1 MIKHYSIVALALLLS
16 ACSTTP
22 QKGDTV
28 LETRVLESN
37 TITTSAAVIDID
49 YDERSVTIENQNR
62 IVVLYVTPE
71 VKRFDDIKVGDFVT
85 TEYTESVAV
94 HVQTQDG
101 DTRIQTSGDLDQ
113 AKESVDAMEQIQVV
127 SDILAIDTTLGT
139 VTLKQPHGGELTLPV
154 EYPASLNS
162 VSVGDQVVMTYTKA
176 VVISIDKQSDE
187 MPISKN

>member
-1 MIKHYSIVALALLLS
+1 MFKHYSIVALAFLLS
-16 ACSTTP
+16 ACTTAP

-37 TITTSAAVIDID
+37 TITTTAAVIDID

-71 VKRFDDIKVGDFVT
+71 VTRFDDIKVGDFVT
-85 TEYTESVAV
+85 TEYTETVAV

-101 DTRIQTSGDLDQ
+101 ETRIQTSGDLDK
-113 AKESVDAMEQIQVV
+113 AKESVDAMEQVQVV
-127 SDILAIDTTLGT
+127 SDILAIDTTLGN

-154 EYPASLNS
+154 EYPENLNN

-176 VVISIDKQSDE
+176 VVISIDNQSEE
-187 MPISKN
+187 MPVTR

>member
-1 MIKHYSIVALALLLS
+1 MIKHYSIVALAFLLS
-16 ACSTTP
+16 ACTTAP
-22 QKGDTV
+22 QQGDTV

-49 YDERSVTIENQNR
+49 YEERSVTIENQNR

-71 VKRFDDIKVGDFVT
+71 VTRFDDIKVGDFVT
-85 TEYTESVAV
+85 TEYTETVAV

-101 DTRIQTSGDLDQ
+101 ETRIQTSGDLDK
-113 AKESVDAMEQIQVV
+113 AKESVDAMEQVQVV
-127 SDILAIDTTLGT
+127 SDILAIDTTLGN

-154 EYPASLNS
+154 EYPENLHN

-176 VVISIDKQSDE
+176 VIISIDNQSQE
-187 MPISKN
+187 MPVTR

>member
-1 MIKHYSIVALALLLS
+1 MFKHYSIVALAFLLS
-16 ACSTTP
+16 ACTTAP

-37 TITTSAAVIDID
+37 TITTTAAVIDID

-71 VKRFDDIKVGDFVT
+71 VTRFDDIKVGDFVT
-85 TEYTESVAV
+85 TEYTETVAV

-101 DTRIQTSGDLDQ
+101 ETRIQTSGDLGK
-113 AKESVDAMEQIQVV
+113 AKESVDAMEQVQVV
-127 SDILAIDTTLGT
+127 SDILAIDTTLGN

-154 EYPASLNS
+154 EYPENLNN

-176 VVISIDKQSDE
+176 VVISIDNQSEE
-187 MPISKN
+187 MPVTR

>member
-1 MIKHYSIVALALLLS
+1 MIKRYSIIALAFLLS
-16 ACSTTP
+16 ACSTAP

-37 TITTSAAVIDID
+37 TITTTAAVIDID
-49 YDERSVTIENQNR
+49 YEERSLTIENQNR

-71 VKRFDDIKVGDFVT
+71 VKRFDDIKVGDFIT
-85 TEYTESVAV
+85 TQYTESVAV

-101 DTRIQTSGDLDQ
+101 ETRIQTSGDLDQ
-113 AKESVDAMEQIQVV
+113 ARESVDAMEQIQVV
-127 SDILAIDTTLGT
+127 SDILAIDTTMGT

-154 EYPASLNS
+154 EHPENLNN

-187 MPISKN
+187 APVSR

>member
-1 MIKHYSIVALALLLS
+1 MFKHYSIVALAFLLS
-16 ACSTTP
+16 ACTTAP

-28 LETRVLESN
+28 LETRILESN
-37 TITTSAAVIDID
+37 TITTTAAVIDID

-71 VKRFDDIKVGDFVT
+71 VTRFDDIKVGDFVT
-85 TEYTESVAV
+85 TEYTETVAV

-101 DTRIQTSGDLDQ
+101 ETRIQTSGDLDK
-113 AKESVDAMEQIQVV
+113 AKESVDAMEQVQVV
-127 SDILAIDTTLGT
+127 SDILAIDTTLGN

-154 EYPASLNS
+154 EYPENLNN

-176 VVISIDKQSDE
+176 VVISIDNQSEE
-187 MPISKN
+187 MPVTR

>member
-1 MIKHYSIVALALLLS
+1 MFKHYSIVALAFLLS
-16 ACSTTP
+16 ACTTAP

-28 LETRVLESN
+28 LETRILESN
-37 TITTSAAVIDID
+37 TITTTAAIIDID

-71 VKRFDDIKVGDFVT
+71 VTRFDDIKVGDFVT
-85 TEYTESVAV
+85 TEYTETVAV

-101 DTRIQTSGDLDQ
+101 ETRIQTSGDLDK
-113 AKESVDAMEQIQVV
+113 AKESVDAMEQVQVV
-127 SDILAIDTTLGT
+127 SDILAIDTTLGN

-154 EYPASLNS
+154 EYPENLNN

-176 VVISIDKQSDE
+176 VVISIDNQSEE
-187 MPISKN
+187 MPVTR

>member
-1 MIKHYSIVALALLLS
+1 MIKHYSIAALALLLS

-101 DTRIQTSGDLDQ
+101 ETRIQTSGDLDQ
-113 AKESVDAMEQIQVV
+113 ARESVDAMEQIQVV

-154 EYPASLNS
+154 EYPDNLNN

-187 MPISKN
+187 MPLSRK

>member
-1 MIKHYSIVALALLLS
+1 MFKHYSIVALAFLLS
-16 ACSTTP
+16 ACSTAP

-28 LETRVLESN
+28 LETRILESN
-37 TITTSAAVIDID
+37 TITTTAAVIDID

-71 VKRFDDIKVGDFVT
+71 VTRFDDIKVGDFVT
-85 TEYTESVAV
+85 TEYTETVAV

-101 DTRIQTSGDLDQ
+101 ETRIQTSGDLDK
-113 AKESVDAMEQIQVV
+113 AKESVDAMEQVQVV
-127 SDILAIDTTLGT
+127 SDILAIDTTLGN

-154 EYPASLNS
+154 EYPENLNN

-176 VVISIDKQSDE
+176 VVISIDNQSEE
-187 MPISKN
+187 MPVTR

>member
-1 MIKHYSIVALALLLS
+1 MFKHYSIVALAFLLS
-16 ACSTTP
+16 ACTTAP

-28 LETRVLESN
+28 LETRILESN
-37 TITTSAAVIDID
+37 TITTTAAVIDID

-71 VKRFDDIKVGDFVT
+71 VTRFDDIKVGDFVT
-85 TEYTESVAV
+85 TEYTETVAV

-101 DTRIQTSGDLDQ
+101 ETRIQTSGDLDK
-113 AKESVDAMEQIQVV
+113 AKESVDAMEQVQVV
-127 SDILAIDTTLGT
+127 SDILAIDTTLGN

-154 EYPASLNS
+154 EYPENLNN

-176 VVISIDKQSDE
+176 VVISIDNQSE
-187 MPISKN
+187 EVPVTR